1 MALAKRIELNSR
13 YRNHLQ
19 EEFLNMMQAAAQRE
33 KYEQHNKEV
42 ENVLSVL
49 DTPDLDK
56 DIDVCVK

>member
-13 YRNHLQ
+13 YRNRLQ

>member
-13 YRNHLQ
+13 YRNRLQ
-19 EEFLNMMQAAAQRE
+19 EEFLNMMQAAALRE

>member
-1 MALAKRIELNSR
+1 MTLAKRIEFNNR
-13 YRNHLQ
+13 YRNRAR

-33 KYEQHNKEV
+33 KYEQHNKEA
-42 ENVLSVL
+42 ENILSVL

>member
-13 YRNHLQ
+13 YRNRLQ

-42 ENVLSVL
+42 ENILSVL

>member
-13 YRNHLQ
+13 YRNRLQ

-49 DTPDLDK
+49 DIPDLDK

>member
-1 MALAKRIELNSR
+1 MALAKRIEVNNR
-13 YRNHLQ
+13 YRNRIQ